1 MAAEEKEGGAEWMQK
16 LWRPA
21 MGWMYMLICMADM
34 IVFPVLWS
42 LLQAF
47 THTSITQ
54 NYIKELPMKFA
65 QIALVIALAST
76 SFVVHANDL
85 DATKSIVAD
94 NTTVAATDDAE
105 AVVATTEN
113 AA

>member
-1 MAAEEKEGGAEWMQK
+1 
-16 LWRPA
+16 
-21 MGWMYMLICMADM
+21 
-34 IVFPVLWS
+34 
-42 LLQAF
+42 
-47 THTSITQ
+47 
-54 NYIKELPMKFA
+54 MKFA